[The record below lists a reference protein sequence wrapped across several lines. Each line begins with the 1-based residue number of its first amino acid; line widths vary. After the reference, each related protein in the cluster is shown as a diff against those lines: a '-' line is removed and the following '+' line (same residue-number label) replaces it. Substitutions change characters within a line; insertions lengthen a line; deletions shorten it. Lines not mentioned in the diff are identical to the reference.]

1 MGDSAADPPQT
12 QETQYTEQ
20 DTERERRMVETN
32 TGAAEAPD
40 QWYCFT
46 PEQAE
51 TARQL
56 CEAVV
61 PGSAAVG
68 PAVYL
73 DSDMAD
79 QPDGVRQVFLDALDA
94 ARVTLEAGGGWAQ
107 VAREPAFDLL
117 RAKAIE
123 AYYSDFR
130 RPGYDGP
137 SAWDDIDFKSA
148 PWAER
153 AKQDWS
159 FLRCYGR
166 TA

>member
-1 MGDSAADPPQT
+1 
-12 QETQYTEQ
+12 
-20 DTERERRMVETN
+20 MVETR
-32 TGAAEAPD
+32 AETAGTAD
-40 QWYCFT
+40 RWYCFT

-73 DSDMAD
+73 DSDAAD
-79 QPDGVRQVFLDALDA
+79 QPDPLRQLILDSLDA
-94 ARVTLEAGGGWAQ
+94 ARSILEAGGTWEQ
-107 VAREPAFDLL
+107 VAREPYFDLL

-130 RPGYDGP
+130 RPGYHGP

-148 PWAER
+148 PWAAR
-153 AKQDWS
+153 AMQDWS

>member
-1 MGDSAADPPQT
+1 MVNQQTGTADT
-12 QETQYTEQ
+12 
-20 DTERERRMVETN
+20 TER
-32 TGAAEAPD
+32 
-40 QWYCFT
+40 WFCFT

-56 CEAVV
+56 CEAVI
-61 PGSAAVG
+61 PGSGAVG
-68 PAVYL
+68 PEVYL
-73 DSDMAD
+73 DSDAAD
-79 QPDGVRQVFLDALDA
+79 QPEPLRQALLEALDG
-94 ARVTLEAGGGWAQ
+94 ARAILEGGGSWEQ

-123 AYYSDFR
+123 AYYSDFK

-137 SAWDDIDFKSA
+137 SAWDDLDFKSA